1 MWVLDGDGVELA
13 GGIAWR
19 AVVLWQEDLCCWVWR
34 LLRLQGRSAV
44 EANQVLPGLHTW
56 NLHTHGARNSAR

>member
-1 MWVLDGDGVELA
+1 MASSLPAVLHGA
-13 GGIAWR
+13 P
-19 AVVLWQEDLCCWVWR
+19 LCCGKKIFAAWVWR
-34 LLRLQGRSAV
+34 LLRLQGHSAV